1 MTASDG
7 QPEPPPSA
15 DDRAAF
21 LADVLHGLTRTP
33 KSIPGKYLWDRT
45 GSELFDRIC
54 DSRDYYPTGRE
65 TALLRREAAEIAR
78 LVGPDVSLVEFGSGA
93 SHKIRILLDAFD
105 RPQCYVAI
113 EISEAFLAVA
123 AGRIARDYPELA
135 VIPVVGDYTRPLS
148 LPPLPGG
155 PVLGFFPGT
164 AVGNFD
170 RRDVVAF
177 LSRARTA
184 LGPGWFLVGID
195 PNRDAATLSRAYSGP
210 DGLMAAFHGNLLVR
224 IAREL
229 GGTLDPGNFRF
240 EARVL
245 PDPPHVEA
253 HLVALSAAEYRL
265 GGQPIRFEAGESIHT
280 DSSHKYDPDSFRAVV
295 GEAGWEPVRCWV
307 DADGL
312 FSLHLLRDPGVPAA
326 GQAGRDTRR

>member
-1 MTASDG
+1 MTPASREDAAAI
-7 QPEPPPSA
+7 PPA
-15 DDRAAF
+15 DDRAGF

-33 KSIPGKYLWDRT
+33 KSIPGKYLWDQA

-65 TALLRREAAEIAR
+65 KALLRREAEEIAR
-78 LVGPDVSLVEFGSGA
+78 LVGAGVSLVEFGSGA
-93 SHKIRILLDAFD
+93 SHKIRILLDAFE
-105 RPQCYVAI
+105 RPRRYVAI
-113 EISEAFLAVA
+113 EISEAFLAEA
-123 AGRIARDYPELA
+123 AGRVARDYPGLE
-135 VIPVVGDYTRPLS
+135 VIPVVGDYTRPLV
-148 LPPLPGG
+148 LPPRPDDG

-164 AVGNFD
+164 AVGNFE

-177 LSRARTA
+177 LSRARAA

-195 PNRDAATLSRAYSGP
+195 PNRDPAVLSRAYDGA

-229 GGTLDPGNFRF
+229 GGTLDPGGFRF
-240 EARVL
+240 EARVF

-253 HLVALSAAEYRL
+253 HLVALAAAEYRI
-265 GGQPIRFEAGESIHT
+265 GGAPVRFEAGESIHT

-295 GEAGWEPVRCWV
+295 REAGWEPVRCWV
-307 DADGL
+307 DEDRL
-312 FSLHLLRDPGVPAA
+312 FSLHLLRN
-326 GQAGRDTRR
+326 